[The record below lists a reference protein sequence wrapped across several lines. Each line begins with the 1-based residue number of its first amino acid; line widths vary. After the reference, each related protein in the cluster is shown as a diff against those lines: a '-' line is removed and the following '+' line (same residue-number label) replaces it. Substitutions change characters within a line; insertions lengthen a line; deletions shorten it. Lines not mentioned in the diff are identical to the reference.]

1 MRLGAA
7 AAGIR
12 YQGRTD
18 LVMIELAAG
27 TTVAGVFTSSKC
39 PGAPVD
45 WCRASL
51 AGGKA
56 RGVVV
61 NAGNANVFTGKAGR
75 DACAATAAAAA
86 KLVGCPAK
94 QVFIASTG
102 VIGEVLPHEKLIA
115 ALPALHAGLRDDGWE
130 AAARGIMTTDTFPKA
145 ATRTARIGEAEVR
158 ISGIAKG
165 SGMIAPDMATMLCF
179 VFTDAKLPAGAMQA
193 LLKKGVDASFN
204 CTTVDSDTST
214 SDTVLLFAT
223 GQAKHPRVPAEGGSM
238 LADFARAL
246 DAVLLDLA
254 LQVVRDGEGAQKLV
268 RIDVSGA
275 TTARSAKR
283 IGLAVAN
290 SPLVKTA
297 IAGED
302 ANWGR
307 IVMAVGKAGE
317 PADRDKL
324 SVGVGG
330 VWMARNGGVV
340 PDYDEG
346 PVTQHMKGREVAIAI
361 DLGLGRGKATRLDLR
376 SDARLHRYQRVV
388 SELTARLGTG
398 GDQAFEGISDAAKT
412 AASANQRLHHDLAG
426 RAPEDPAPEL
436 TVVAVEGDDLF
447 VFLAFHAMVQFDNHL
462 NIVEVGPP
470 LQQHEIGDLEGKS
483 GGQIRADPG
492 HFHRDPISDSQQRPV
507 RGSRSCEQIPHDTV
521 NASLVIETLTIV
533 RLERFRSEMS
543 M

>member
-1 MRLGAA
+1 MAIPTSPLAVGLPELPPLAGVRLGAA

-12 YQGRTD
+12 YQGRND

-39 PGAPVD
+39 PGAPID

-61 NAGNANVFTGKAGR
+61 NAGNANVFTGRAGR

-86 KLVGCPAK
+86 KLVGSPPR
-94 QVFIASTG
+94 QVFVASTG
-102 VIGEVLPHEKLIA
+102 VIGEVLPHDRLTA
-115 ALPALHAGLRDDGWE
+115 ALPALHASLSEDAWA

-145 ATRTARIGEAEVR
+145 ATRVAQIGDAQVR
-158 ISGIAKG
+158 ISGICKG

-179 VFTDAKLPAGAMQA
+179 VFTDAKLPADVLQTM
-193 LLKKGVDASFN
+193 LRHGVDTSFN

-223 GQAKHPRVPAEGGSM
+223 GQAKHRRVLPDGGRV

-268 RIDVSGA
+268 RVDVSGA
-275 TTARSAKR
+275 TTPRSAKR

-317 PADRDKL
+317 PADRDRL
-324 SVGVGG
+324 SIGVGG
-330 VWMARNGGVV
+330 VWMARDGAVV
-340 PDYDEG
+340 EGYDEA
-346 PVTQHMKGREVAIAI
+346 PVVAHMKGREVEITI
-361 DLGLGRGKATRLDLR
+361 DLALGRGKATVWTCDLT
-376 SDARLHRYQRVV
+376 HGY
-388 SELTARLGTG
+388 
-398 GDQAFEGISDAAKT
+398 
-412 AASANQRLHHDLAG
+412 
-426 RAPEDPAPEL
+426 
-436 TVVAVEGDDLF
+436 
-447 VFLAFHAMVQFDNHL
+447 
-462 NIVEVGPP
+462 
-470 LQQHEIGDLEGKS
+470 
-483 GGQIRADPG
+483 
-492 HFHRDPISDSQQRPV
+492 
-507 RGSRSCEQIPHDTV
+507 
-521 NASLVIETLTIV
+521 
-533 RLERFRSEMS
+533 
-543 M
+543 